1 MRKIAVFTGTRAEY
15 GLLYW
20 LMKAIQ
26 ADPDL
31 ALQVIVSGM
40 HLSPQYGETW
50 REIVAD
56 GFEMAA
62 TVDMMLSSDT
72 PVGIVK
78 SMGVGTIGFADA
90 FARLKPDILVVLG
103 DRFEALAAAQ
113 AALIMAIPI
122 AHIHGGELTLGAY
135 DNSIRH
141 AITKMAALHFVSA
154 EAYRSRVIQMGEEPA
169 RVFNVGAPGL
179 EHVTRTERLSFHDLT
194 QSLERPLQQPYFLV
208 TYHPVTLANDSI
220 ELEFAAVLRVLDDYP
235 THHVLFTYPNADNGG
250 HRIIRMIEPYCQ
262 AHPNRAFVVKSLGY
276 VRYLSAVAHADA
288 VLGNSS
294 SGIIEVPAFGVPSIN
309 IGLRQ
314 QGRLAAA
321 SVLQADAGYESIA
334 NAMHQALTPAF
345 REMCRHALNPYG
357 DGQVAARILAV
368 LKSADCSTLKYFY
381 DWDVDHAPH

>member
-20 LMKAIQ
+20 LMKAIK

-31 ALQVIVSGM
+31 TLQVIVSGM
-40 HLSPQYGETW
+40 HLLPQYGETW

-62 TVDMMLSSDT
+62 SVDMMLSSDT
-72 PVGIVK
+72 SVGIVK

-90 FARLKPDILVVLG
+90 LARLKPDLWVVLG
-103 DRFEALAAAQ
+103 DRFEALAIVQ
-113 AALIMAIPI
+113 AALIMDIPI

-141 AITKMAALHFVSA
+141 AITKMASLHFVSA

-179 EHVTRTERLSFHDLT
+179 EHVTRTERLSFEDLT
-194 QSLERPLQQPYFLV
+194 KSLNIPLKQLYFLV
-208 TYHPVTLANDSI
+208 TYHPVTLANDAI
-220 ELEFAAVLRVLDDYP
+220 EFEFAALLKVLDRYP
-235 THHVLFTYPNADNGG
+235 HHHVLFTYPNADNGG
-250 HRIIRMIEPYCQ
+250 HLIIRMIEQYCQ
-262 AHPNRAFVVKSLGY
+262 AHSTRAFVVKSLGY
-276 VRYLSAVAHADA
+276 ARYLSAVAYADA

-314 QGRLAAA
+314 QGRLAAE
-321 SVLQADAGYESIA
+321 SVLQADADDESIA
-334 NAMHQALTPAF
+334 DALHQALTPAF
-345 REMCRHALNPYG
+345 RETCRHALNPYG

-368 LKSADCSTLKYFY
+368 LKSADLSTLKYFY
-381 DWDVDHAPH
+381 DLDVHHETH

>member
-26 ADPDL
+26 ADSDVM
-31 ALQVIVSGM
+31 LQVIVSGM
-40 HLSPQYGETW
+40 HLSPQYGDTW

-56 GFEMAA
+56 GFEIAA

-90 FARLKPDILVVLG
+90 LARLKPDVLVVLG
-103 DRFEALAAAQ
+103 DRFEALAIVQ
-113 AALIMAIPI
+113 AALIMGIPI

-141 AITKMAALHFVSA
+141 AITKMASLHFVAA
-154 EAYRSRVIQMGEEPA
+154 EAYRLRVIQMGEEPGC
-169 RVFNVGAPGL
+169 VFNVGAPGL
-179 EHVTRTERLSFHDLT
+179 EHVTRTERLSFDELAKA
-194 QSLERPLQQPYFLV
+194 LDMPLKQPYFLV
-208 TYHPVTLANDSI
+208 TYHPVTLANDAI
-220 ELEFAAVLRVLDDYP
+220 EVEFSSVLRALDDYP
-235 THHVLFTYPNADNGG
+235 EHHVLFTYPNADNGG
-250 HRIIRMIEPYCQ
+250 HLIIQMLEQYCH
-262 AHPNRAFVVKSLGY
+262 AHPQRAFVVKSLGY
-276 VRYLSAVAHADA
+276 VRYLSAVAHADV

-314 QGRLAAA
+314 QGRLAGQ
-321 SVLQADAGYESIA
+321 SVLHAEPHYESISSTLRQSL
-334 NAMHQALTPAF
+334 NHDC
-345 REMCRHALNPYG
+345 REMCRHAVNPYG
-357 DGQVAARILAV
+357 NGHVAARILPV
-368 LKSADCSTLKYFY
+368 LKTAALSTFKHFY
-381 DWDVDHAPH
+381 DLDVHHATE